1 MPADFAF
8 VNGAVF
14 VADQARSWARA
25 VAVTG
30 GTISAVGSDRQV
42 LDQVGLDTEVIDLA
56 GRMLAPGFQDAHV
69 HPALGGLQLL
79 RCNLQATST
88 PEQAAA
94 AIGRYADANPDQA
107 WVRGGGWRYAWYDR
121 GCPSKELLDAIV
133 PDRPAYLGVADGH
146 SAWVNSA
153 ALAAA
158 GIDASTPDPADGRIE
173 RLADGSPQGTL
184 HEGAMHMLDHV
195 MPANTLTD
203 HQDALLAGQRYL
215 FSHGVTAWQDAWVV
229 PELHAAYRAIVAD
242 GRLKAAVRAALW
254 WERGEGMEQI
264 ERHLELRSQP
274 EGGYLPG
281 TIKLMLD
288 GVCENFTGA
297 LLDPYLDTHGHPT
310 DNHGI
315 DMIDPGAL
323 KEIVTRLDALG
334 FQCHFHAIGDAAVRN
349 ALDAIEAARVAN
361 DWSDNRH
368 HIAHIQLIDPADLP
382 RFRRLGVTAN
392 AQPLWACNEDSVV
405 ELTNPFI
412 GPERVPRMYPFGDLL
427 RHGATLAMGSDWSV
441 STADVMAQI
450 SVAVERLIPEDRPSE
465 PFLPEQR
472 MTLTDGLMA
481 FTAGSAYVNH
491 LEADRGTLRPGSVAD
506 LVVLDAN
513 PFERTGRL
521 WEVGVALTMVG
532 GNVVHRV

>member
-30 GTISAVGSDRQV
+30 GRISAVGFDRQV
-42 LDQVGLDTEVIDLA
+42 LDQVGPDTEVIDLA

-79 RCNLQATST
+79 RCNLQATFT
-88 PEQAAA
+88 AEQAAA
-94 AIGRYADANPDQA
+94 EIGRYAAANPDQA

-121 GCPSKELLDAIV
+121 GCPSKELLDSLV

-173 RLADGSPQGTL
+173 RLPDGSPQGTL
-184 HEGAMHMLDHV
+184 HEGAMHLLDHV
-195 MPANTLTD
+195 MPADTLTD

-229 PELHAAYRAIVAD
+229 PELHAAYRAIAAD

-254 WERGEGMEQI
+254 WERDEGMEQI

-297 LLDPYLDTHGHPT
+297 LLDPYLDAHGHPT
-310 DNHGI
+310 DNRGI
-315 DMIDPGAL
+315 DMIDPEAL

-368 HIAHIQLIDPADLP
+368 HIAHIQLIDPSDLP

-450 SVAVERLIPEDRPSE
+450 SVAVDRLIPEDRPSE

-472 MTLTDGLMA
+472 LTLADGLMA

-491 LEADRGTLRPGSVAD
+491 LDADRGTLRPGSVAD

-521 WEVGVALTMVG
+521 WEVGVALTMVAG
-532 GNVVHRV
+532 AVVHRP

>member
-30 GTISAVGSDRQV
+30 ERISAVGFDRQV
-42 LDQVGLDTEVIDLA
+42 LDQVGPDTEVIDLA

-88 PEQAAA
+88 PEDAATE
-94 AIGRYADANPDQA
+94 IGRYAGANPDQP
-107 WVRGGGWRYAWYDR
+107 WIRGGGWRYAWYDR
-121 GCPSKELLDAIV
+121 GCPSKELLDTIV

-184 HEGAMHMLDHV
+184 HEGAMHLLDHV
-195 MPANTLTD
+195 KPPDTQTD
-203 HQDALLAGQRYL
+203 HEDALIAGQRYL

-229 PELHAAYRAIVAD
+229 PGLHAAYRAIAAD
-242 GRLKAAVRAALW
+242 GRLKATVRAALW
-254 WERGEGMEQI
+254 WERDEGMEQI
-264 ERHLELRSQP
+264 EGHLELRSQP
-274 EGGYLPG
+274 ERGYLPG
-281 TIKLMLD
+281 TVKLMLD

-297 LLDPYLDTHGHPT
+297 LLEPYLDAHGHPT
-310 DNHGI
+310 DNRGI
-315 DMIDPGAL
+315 DMIDPEEL

-349 ALDAIEAARVAN
+349 ALDAVEAARVAN

-450 SVAVERLIPEDRPSE
+450 SVAVERLIPEDRPSD

-472 MTLTDGLMA
+472 LTLTDGLMA
-481 FTAGSAYVNH
+481 FTAGSAHVNH
-491 LEADRGTLRPGSVAD
+491 LDADRGTLRPGAVAD

-513 PFERTGRL
+513 PFERIGRL
-521 WEVGVALTMVG
+521 WEVGVALTMVAG
-532 GNVVHRV
+532 EVVHRG